1 MRSPDKSEA
10 LPPLVK
16 MALELGPL
24 LIFFVA
30 FQMYKNE
37 PGIVGLMVATGVFM
51 VALLVSNAIT
61 YWLTKTISK
70 MTLATTVI
78 VMVMGGLT
86 LALQDETF
94 IKMKPTIVNACLGG
108 LLLIGLLQKQSFLKL
123 VMGEWLPLT
132 NVGWMKLTRNWIIYF
147 FCMAAFNEVVWR
159 SVETETWVWMK
170 TFVYLPITFAFTMS
184 QMPLMSK
191 HAVSEK
197 KNGHT

>member
-30 FQMYKNE
+30 CQMYKNE

-70 MTLATTVI
+70 MTLATC
-78 VMVMGGLT
+78 
-86 LALQDETF
+86 
-94 IKMKPTIVNACLGG
+94 K
-108 LLLIGLLQKQSFLKL
+108 S
-123 VMGEWLPLT
+123 
-132 NVGWMKLTRNWIIYF
+132 
-147 FCMAAFNEVVWR
+147 
-159 SVETETWVWMK
+159 
-170 TFVYLPITFAFTMS
+170 
-184 QMPLMSK
+184 
-191 HAVSEK
+191 
-197 KNGHT
+197 